1 MDFPLSVS
9 PNLPTKYS
17 LLGVRLAKLARAPKH
32 GQKYFEKVR
41 QFDQTKKFRF
51 RIQKR
56 DPTIFNKTVLN
67 CSPIHTGHTF
77 IQKLS

>member
-41 QFDQTKKFRF
+41 QFDQTKKFQF

-56 DPTIFNKTVLN
+56 DPTIFNKTA
-67 CSPIHTGHTF
+67 
-77 IQKLS
+77 